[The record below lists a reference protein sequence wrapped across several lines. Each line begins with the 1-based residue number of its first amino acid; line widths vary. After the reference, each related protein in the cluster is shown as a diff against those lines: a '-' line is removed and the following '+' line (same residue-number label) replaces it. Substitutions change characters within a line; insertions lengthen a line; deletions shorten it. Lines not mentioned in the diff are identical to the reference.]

1 MSPPL
6 LPPLDLELEGGI
18 LPDDGVRLVGAE
30 QHVGG
35 LAREEA
41 NTWLLETLIMLQGFE
56 RHLGDALPL
65 QPAAAARPAAHHSR
79 TLRAN
84 N

>member
-1 MSPPL
+1 M
-6 LPPLDLELEGGI
+6 
-18 LPDDGVRLVGAE
+18 GAE

-41 NTWLLETLIMLQGFE
+41 NTWPLETLIMLQGFE

-65 QPAAAARPAAHHSR
+65 QSALFLLKPDVGVCVPV
-79 TLRAN
+79 
-84 N
+84 

>member
-1 MSPPL
+1 M
-6 LPPLDLELEGGI
+6 
-18 LPDDGVRLVGAE
+18 GAE

-41 NTWLLETLIMLQGFE
+41 NTWLRLLETLIMLQGFE

>member
-1 MSPPL
+1 M
-6 LPPLDLELEGGI
+6 
-18 LPDDGVRLVGAE
+18 GAE

-41 NTWLLETLIMLQGFE
+41 NTWLRLLETLIMLQGFE

-65 QPAAAARPAAHHSR
+65 QSALFLLKPDVGVCVPV
-79 TLRAN
+79 
-84 N
+84 